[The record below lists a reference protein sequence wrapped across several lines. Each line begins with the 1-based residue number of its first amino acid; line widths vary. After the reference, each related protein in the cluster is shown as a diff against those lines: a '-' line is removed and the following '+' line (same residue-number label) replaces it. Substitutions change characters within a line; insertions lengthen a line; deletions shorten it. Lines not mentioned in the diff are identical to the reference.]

1 MYSVEQRHIASS
13 CAEVYK
19 DARVYDTGMVT
30 IIEIMGRHA
39 GWLAASAALAG
50 VVGHP
55 VRLTGAGRT
64 DAGVHA
70 LGQAASV
77 QLPHG
82 LTPGQVMDH
91 LNRYLPEDIAV
102 TAVEEAPPRF
112 HARLSAA
119 GKVYRYQLRLGPVP
133 DVFRRKYQYR
143 VEEPLDL
150 TAMERAAALLTGTH
164 DFRSFCANR
173 RFKKSTVR
181 TVRSIEFDRR
191 GADLSLTFRGDG
203 FLYHMVRIM
212 AGTLLEIGQGKF
224 PPGEITAILR
234 SEDRERAG
242 KTAPACGLYLERVFY
257 EQKEAEL

>member
-1 MYSVEQRHIASS
+1 MNYKLTLQYDGSRYDGWQRQGNTANTIQGKVEAVLSR
-13 CAEVYK
+13 
-19 DARVYDTGMVT
+19 
-30 IIEIMGRHA
+30 
-39 GWLAASAALAG
+39 LAQA
-50 VVGHP
+50 P
-55 VRLTGAGRT
+55 VELHGAGRT

-112 HARLSAA
+112 HARLSAVS
-119 GKVYRYQLRLGPVP
+119 KVYRYQLRLGPVP

-150 TAMERAAALLTGTH
+150 AAMERAAALLTGTH

-181 TVRSIEFDRR
+181 TLRSIELDCR

-203 FLYHMVRIM
+203 FLYHMVRILT
-212 AGTLLEIGQGKF
+212 GTLLEVGLGKR
-224 PPGEITAILR
+224 PPEDMAAILSAKDR
-234 SEDRERAG
+234 SAAG
-242 KTAPACGLYLERVFY
+242 PTAPAQGLVLVEVEY
-257 EQKEAEL
+257 E